1 MHNKT
6 KKYKL
11 KPIEIEDPSIV
22 FIKHVVEN
30 KPNAS
35 FAKHFFTIFFATSW
49 IKSIIQELDC

>member
-22 FIKHVVEN
+22 FIKHVAEN
-30 KPNAS
+30 RPNAS
-35 FAKHFFTIFFATSW
+35 FAKHFFTIFCN
-49 IKSIIQELDC
+49 KLDKVNNSGA